1 MWIFFSLYCICYNI
15 ASVLGFGVFG
25 LEVCGVLIP
34 VLVPRP
40 GFEPTLL
47 ALEGD
52 VFTTGPPGKS
62 RARLL

>member
-25 LEVCGVLIP
+25 LEIYG

-52 VFTTGPPGKS
+52 VFTAGPPGKS